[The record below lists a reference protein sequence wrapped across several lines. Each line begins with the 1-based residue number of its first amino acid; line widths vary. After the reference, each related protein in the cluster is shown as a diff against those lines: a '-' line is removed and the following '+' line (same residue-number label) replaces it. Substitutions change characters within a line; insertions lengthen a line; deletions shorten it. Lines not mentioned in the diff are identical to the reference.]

1 VSQRRTV
8 QLAAAAVAHH
18 IRGDYAV
25 AERTVQDISPDPPI
39 IVAAF
44 TRLCL
49 VTGQALALIASE
61 PLSDVLDGAP
71 FADHGPIP
79 DTPVQRST
87 AIAYILALA
96 GDTPGSAADT
106 GKAFGDVGVAL
117 NSLFDLAIA
126 IVRSMARNADP
137 AEVAARIATLVAFTS
152 HPSSTHS
159 DTAQWEE

>member
-1 VSQRRTV
+1 MSQRRTV

-18 IRGDYAV
+18 IRGDFAV
-25 AERTVQDISPDPPI
+25 AERTVHDISFDAPI

-44 TRLCL
+44 SRLCL

-61 PLSDVLDGAP
+61 SLSDVLDGAP
-71 FADHGPIP
+71 FAAIGPIP
-79 DTPVQRST
+79 GAPVQRAT

-96 GDTPGSAADT
+96 GETPGSAASE

-117 NSLFDLAIA
+117 NSLFNLAIG
-126 IVRSMARNADP
+126 IVRVMARDADP

-152 HPSSTHS
+152 HLPATPP
-159 DTAQWEE
+159 DPVR